1 MRWSNKCLLSVDVSA
16 LSVAQEFR
24 GLFLPHYLPFIQNLE
39 LAMDTNGGRWN
50 IYEVVYV
57 K

>member
-16 LSVAQEFR
+16 LSVAEEFR

-39 LAMDTNGGRWN
+39 LAVDTNGGRWN